1 MVELT
6 RKEYDI
12 VAKNRGIIEPQ
23 NMTTQELIN
32 TLIRYDSRPK
42 VKNNRKKVLK
52 IGLEKI
58 AKIQNISKTELNKA
72 KKLQRKSIDKL
83 KEIVRL
89 RRIKNIEKLTK
100 EELISV
106 LLKPESSA
114 AERNFEKL
122 FNNNNTD
129 DHTYDDKIRDKI
141 RDINIIFSR
150 LGNIVT
156 NKYRKK
162 IKKELY
168 EIEKK
173 INLSDNEK
181 EKVYDY
187 LVKVVKTF
195 DKKKYM

>member
-129 DHTYDDKIRDKI
+129 NDDDDDNDDTYDDKIRDKI

-156 NKYRKK
+156 NKY
-162 IKKELY
+162 
-168 EIEKK
+168 
-173 INLSDNEK
+173 
-181 EKVYDY
+181 
-187 LVKVVKTF
+187 
-195 DKKKYM
+195 